1 MRKIKNFFLK
11 VGQTIVNPIKTIA
24 SIIVSDRFL
33 IFMNKH
39 VWLKLLISAVLTAGI
54 IVLVYVVKVKF

>member
-11 VGQTIVNPIKTIA
+11 VGQTIVNPITTIA
-24 SIIVSDRFL
+24 SIIVSARIL

-39 VWLKLLISAVLTAGI
+39 VWLKLLIAAVLTAGI

>member
-11 VGQTIVNPIKTIA
+11 VGQTIVNPIKTS